1 MKGDPSA
8 GSIHPSAGSGSG
20 GERLLAFV
28 GFAGFGLVDIVL
40 REFGFEVVGVE
51 IDDAIAG
58 VNRRNGGHCLTAD
71 LLDCA
76 PADYAGWFL
85 YHFSPPCIS
94 FSVAKQGGETEID
107 LALAC
112 KICEFIRVGRPAYFT
127 LENVWGYRKS
137 LSWLLIWYTLL
148 EEGYGVAGWNL
159 NAADYGVPQSRR
171 RMIVIARRDGRPP
184 AKPWPT
190 HAKKPDMFTLPWLG
204 WYEAIEDLI
213 PDLPES
219 EFAPWQMDRMPEELK
234 TYLIMTA
241 NTNRGGLDNKTGRG
255 VLDIGE
261 PANTVTAG
269 PAGGTM
275 PKAFLVGHSSVNMQL
290 IEPDDPAYTITAHSQ
305 RARAFLMG
313 QGERSRPK
321 SGGQPADTV
330 TANHNRTGIRAFV
343 FDSANSNSNEGQGTI
358 KDASDPI
365 FAITAMEKTAFPKA
379 FIVDCQNN
387 GSLNRRGLRGLTI
400 RQQDDPVFTM
410 TASAN
415 RQTIRA
421 CLISGRVISMT
432 PRALARFQDF
442 PDWFVLPENRTLSCR
457 GIGNALPPGVYRAV
471 LKSLL
476 KTPFG
481 KLRERGRVYAG

>member
-1 MKGDPSA
+1 MRGDPST
-8 GSIHPSAGSGSG
+8 GSGHPSASSGDP

-28 GFAGFGLVDIVL
+28 GCAGFGLVEIVL
-40 REFGFEVVGVE
+40 REFGFNVVGVE
-51 IDDAIAG
+51 IDDAIAE

-71 LLDCA
+71 LLDID
-76 PADYAGWFL
+76 PADYTGWVL
-85 YHFSPPCIS
+85 YHFSPPCPS

-107 LALAC
+107 LTLAR
-112 KICEFIRVGRPAYFT
+112 KICEFIRLGRPVYFT
-127 LENVWGYRKS
+127 LENVWGYRQS

-190 HAKKPDMFTLPWLG
+190 HAREPDMFTLPWVG

-219 EFAPWQMDRMPEELK
+219 QFAPWQMDRLPEELK

-241 NTNRGGLDNKTGRG
+241 NTNRGGIDNKPGRG
-255 VLDIGE
+255 VLDMGE

-269 PAGGTM
+269 PAGGM
-275 PKAFLVGHSSVNMQL
+275 PKAFLIPGDNTSNETVRL
-290 IEPDDPAYTITAHSQ
+290 ADEPMVTIQTRPPGRCPH
-305 RARAFLMG
+305 RAFILG

-321 SGGQPADTV
+321 SASQPPDTIK
-330 TANHNRTGIRAFV
+330 ANHNQTGIRAFV
-343 FDSANSNSNEGQGTI
+343 IDSANANERNVTI
-358 KDASDPI
+358 RDAGSPV
-365 FAITAMEKTAFPKA
+365 FTITAMEKTAPPKA
-379 FIVDCQNN
+379 FVVDCQNN
-387 GSLNRRGLRGLTI
+387 GPPDRRGLTI
-400 RQQDDPVFTM
+400 RQQDDPIFTM

-415 RQTIRA
+415 RRTIRA

-442 PDWFVLPENRTLSCR
+442 PDWFMLPENRALSCR
-457 GIGNALPPGVYRAV
+457 GIGNALPPGVYRAE

-476 KTPFG
+476 G
-481 KLRERGRVYAG
+481 SR